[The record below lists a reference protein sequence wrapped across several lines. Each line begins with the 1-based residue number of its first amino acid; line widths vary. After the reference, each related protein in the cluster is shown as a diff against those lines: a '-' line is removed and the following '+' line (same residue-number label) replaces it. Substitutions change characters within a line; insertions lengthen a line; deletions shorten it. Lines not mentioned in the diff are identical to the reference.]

1 MALRLQ
7 FICICYP
14 YISSTSQWTFIKDS
28 LLGSTYKYDIICSN
42 AGTCGDAVPECVCP
56 DGKSFKPP
64 QDLVAD
70 AVMAYNA
77 QYD

>member
-1 MALRLQ
+1 MNV
-7 FICICYP
+7 
-14 YISSTSQWTFIKDS
+14 WKS
-28 LLGSTYKYDIICSN
+28 LNANNMYNIVFSN

-56 DGKSFKPP
+56 DGKSFKPS

-70 AVMAYNA
+70 AVIAYNA